1 MSKQDFGAERNKE
14 LERLGFTEA
23 FDENG
28 VRESIRRGSYLKL
41 GYRFQGR
48 VSCKN
53 LLENA
58 LRNNSYAGERD
69 GDLGRG
75 KIVIE
80 SQ

>member
-28 VRESIRRGSYLKL
+28 VRRGSYLKL